1 MNEPLVADPN
11 DPAWHAARRSFIG
24 ASEAPAILGLSPW
37 ATALDVWAVK
47 MGITEDF
54 GGNTATDLGHE
65 LEDWIARQW
74 AKATGRNY
82 WAPGIT
88 QRHPDLPHIAA
99 SVDRFAASPDGMV
112 WEGSASDELLECKLV
127 GPNVAWS
134 WAEGPPIYVVI
145 QVQVQMAVAGAERA
159 HVCALIVDRGFEWKS
174 WTIERDD
181 AAIATIIE
189 RLDAWWQRHVVG
201 GERAGLEG
209 DPEKVREA
217 LQRIYP
223 AGDDSTPIR
232 LDGAA
237 AERIAAIRHAKALR
251 KDLEADIERAENE
264 LRAALGDATEGYLDD
279 NSKPAVTWRPQTRT
293 GHNLKAIEEALAWPE
308 DEAWPEELGL
318 DEFSRHDL
326 QLVAQALEAVRTE
339 TTTRVLRIAAPPKQK
354 KRA

>member
-1 MNEPLVADPN
+1 MAGPVNEPIVADPN
-11 DPAWHAARRSFIG
+11 DPAWHEARRSFIG

-74 AKATGRNY
+74 TKATGRAH
-82 WAPGIT
+82 WAPGTT
-88 QRHPDLPHIAA
+88 QRHADLPHIAA
-99 SVDRFAASPDGMV
+99 SVDRVVNYAGDDGPSV
-112 WEGSASDELLECKLV
+112 ELLECKLV

-145 QVQVQMAVAGAERA
+145 QVQVQMAVTGAQRA
-159 HVCALIVDRGFEWKS
+159 HVCALIVDRGFEWKT
-174 WTIERDD
+174 WAIERDD
-181 AAIATIIE
+181 AAIATILE

-217 LQRIYP
+217 LQRIHP

-232 LDGAA
+232 LDSAA
-237 AERIAAIRHAKALR
+237 AEHIAAIRHAKALC

-293 GHNLKAIEEALAWPE
+293 SWNIKAIA
-308 DEAWPEELGL
+308 EELAHIDGDGQDL
-318 DEFSRHDL
+318 PLQEFTHDELRIAAA
-326 QLVAQALEAVRTE
+326 VLEAVRTE
-339 TTTRVLRIAAPPKQK
+339 TTIRVLRIAAPPKQK
-354 KRA
+354 KSA

>member
-1 MNEPLVADPN
+1 MSAEPIVADPN

-54 GGNTATDLGHE
+54 AGNTATDLGHE

-74 AKATGRNY
+74 GAATGRPH
-82 WAPGIT
+82 WSPRTT
-88 QRHPDLPHIAA
+88 QRHRDYPHIAA
-99 SVDRFAASPDGMV
+99 SVDRVSGHIDDEGFCPD
-112 WEGSASDELLECKLV
+112 AELLECKLV

-134 WAEGPPIYVVI
+134 WADGPPIYVVI
-145 QVQVQMAVAGAERA
+145 QVQVQMAVTGAQRA
-159 HVCALIVDRGFEWKS
+159 HVCALIVDRGFEWKT
-174 WTIERDD
+174 WTIGRDD
-181 AAIATIIE
+181 DAIATIIE

-232 LDGAA
+232 LDGVA

-293 GHNLKAIEEALAWPE
+293 GHNLKAIEDELAGIEGDDLPLQQFTH
-308 DEAWPEELGL
+308 DELRTA
-318 DEFSRHDL
+318 
-326 QLVAQALEAVRTE
+326 VAVLEAVRTE